1 MFPIAGTYLSKMERS
16 EDALEGRA
24 HIVPESY
31 LIKREVESNDSLD
44 IDIEEMELREK
55 EGLNLTAVA
64 GAETLTAEFIRYY
77 CSVIA
82 VVTMLLCCSD
92 VA

>member
-1 MFPIAGTYLSKMERS
+1 MTGDP
-16 EDALEGRA
+16 GRGGA
-24 HIVPESY
+24 MVMVNDTGVVIKSWDNES
-31 LIKREVESNDSLD
+31 LTSA
-44 IDIEEMELREK
+44 EMELLEK

-64 GAETLTAEFIRYY
+64 GAETLTPESIRYY

-82 VVTMLLCCSD
+82 VVTMLLCNSD

>member
-1 MFPIAGTYLSKMERS
+1 MVMVNDTGVVIKSW
-16 EDALEGRA
+16 DN
-24 HIVPESY
+24 ES
-31 LIKREVESNDSLD
+31 LTSA
-44 IDIEEMELREK
+44 EMELLEK

-64 GAETLTAEFIRYY
+64 GAERDSDSRVIRYY

>member
-1 MFPIAGTYLSKMERS
+1 MTGDP
-16 EDALEGRA
+16 GRGEA
-24 HIVPESY
+24 MVMVNDTGVVIKSWDNES
-31 LIKREVESNDSLD
+31 LTSA
-44 IDIEEMELREK
+44 EMELLEK

>member
-1 MFPIAGTYLSKMERS
+1 MTGDP
-16 EDALEGRA
+16 GRGGA
-24 HIVPESY
+24 MVMVNDTGVVIKSWDNES
-31 LIKREVESNDSLD
+31 LTSA
-44 IDIEEMELREK
+44 EMELLEK

-82 VVTMLLCCSD
+82 VVICCC
-92 VA
+92 VVLT

>member
-1 MFPIAGTYLSKMERS
+1 MTGDP
-16 EDALEGRA
+16 GRGGA
-24 HIVPESY
+24 MVMVNDTGVVIKSWDNES
-31 LIKREVESNDSLD
+31 LTSA
-44 IDIEEMELREK
+44 EMELLEK

-64 GAETLTAEFIRYY
+64 GAETRTPEFIRYY

-82 VVTMLLCCSD
+82 VVTMLLCSSD